1 MSSVHTNTRIMVH
14 GGCGRMGA
22 RIIALAREEAC
33 EVVASCGRARA
44 EGAGGARGA
53 GAASEPRAC
62 ALADAPEGIEVAVD
76 FSSPSGALDAL
87 KWAVFR
93 GVPLLVGTT
102 GLEEQA
108 LAAMREGAGRTA
120 VLVAPNTSLGVA
132 VLADAVAR
140 AARRLGASY
149 ACSIVE
155 AHHDKKKDAPSGTA
169 KRLAAAARSGGG
181 QLRDDQIL
189 AIRGGDVVGEHTVR
203 FAGAG
208 EYLEF
213 THRATSRD
221 LFARGALRAARWLRG
236 RAPGWYTIEDT
247 LDMG

>member
-1 MSSVHTNTRIMVH
+1 MHTPARLLIH
-14 GGCGRMGA
+14 GASGRLGA
-22 RIIALAREEAC
+22 RLVALAHEFDFTI
-33 EVVASCGRARA
+33 
-44 EGAGGARGA
+44 
-53 GAASEPRAC
+53 AAAC
-62 ALADAPEGIEVAVD
+62 ARVSDGTTTPRSASSSATSALTLSTLASAPSTIDVAID
-76 FSSPSGALDAL
+76 FSSPAGTLDAAN
-87 KWAVFR
+87 WAFSKR
-93 GVPLLVGTT
+93 IPLLIGTT
-102 GLEEQA
+102 GLDDST
-108 LAAMREGAGRTA
+108 LATLRAGASHAA

-149 ACSIVE
+149 ACAIVE
-155 AHHDKKKDAPSGTA
+155 AHHDQKKDAPSGTA
-169 KRLAAAARSGGG
+169 KRLAHAARSGGG

-189 AIRGGDVVGEHTVR
+189 AIRGGDVIGEHTVR

-221 LFARGALRAARWLRG
+221 LFARGALRAARWLIG

-247 LDMG
+247 LAGD